1 MASKVYIL
9 GYGNLG
15 KHLLK
20 LFLSR
25 GIEVGGIFT
34 NQRLDLKGVQT
45 FSKSQ
50 VNEVLSDQDIVFITT
65 KDDEIHFSI
74 QSIFNESVVK
84 LYCSGSI
91 ALSVFDD
98 CRKVGVWY
106 PLYSFSG
113 DIEINWNL
121 VPVFIEFSDAETQL
135 SLEKLN
141 KLLNLKVQFLSSQNR
156 SQLHLSAVF
165 ANNFVNACFIGS
177 NTVIENHDQLKFD
190 YLLPIIQQTIDK
202 LKLSHPMTL
211 QTGPAKRG
219 DEMTMLNHLKQLENF
234 KEEADVYVAIS
245 KYIQQKFK

>member
-34 NQRLDLKGVQT
+34 DQPLENLGISIYL
-45 FSKSQ
+45 KSQ
-50 VNEVLSDQDIVFITT
+50 VNDILVNEDIIFITT

-245 KYIQQKFK
+245 KYIKQKFK

>member
-1 MASKVYIL
+1 MVSKVYIL

-34 NQRLDLKGVQT
+34 DQPLENLGV
-45 FSKSQ
+45 SIYLKSQ
-50 VNEVLSDQDIVFITT
+50 VNDVLVNEDIIFITT
-65 KDDEIHFSI
+65 KDDEIHYSI

-91 ALSVFDD
+91 ALSAFSDF
-98 CRKVGVWY
+98 RKVGVWY

-121 VPVFIEFSDAETQL
+121 VPVFIEYSDSETQL
-135 SLEKLN
+135 SLEKIN
-141 KLLNLKVQFLSSQNR
+141 KYLNLKVQFLSSQNR

-202 LKLSHPMTL
+202 LKLSHPMAL